1 MSITDELR
9 KWADGNALRAGM
21 SLRAVRDQ
29 ARAIADRIDNAALS
43 ERNAAYNMGY
53 DEGFA
58 SADDWLAQHEDAM
71 AEHGWVKLPVSE
83 DGDVL
88 HIGELVDERLPFGGY
103 AAPAPIDT
111 MELSRGASGY
121 SWMVKLD
128 AANRALISPKLLRHY
143 HKPTVEDVLRE
154 MMQNAMCQIHDD
166 GSCEMGLTD
175 EQLAKYAQILQLKED

>member
-1 MSITDELR
+1 MESIDRLRDWLKGRLLLGNGWNEL
-9 KWADGNALRAGM
+9 NE
-21 SLRAVRDQ
+21 
-29 ARAIADRIDNAALS
+29 IADAI
-43 ERNAAYNMGY
+43 EREAKANRVDAYTKGY

-58 SADDWLAQHEDAM
+58 SADDWAAQHEDAM
-71 AEHGWVKLPVSE
+71 AEHGWVKLPVSD

-128 AANRALISPKLLRHY
+128 AANRALISPKLLRH
-143 HKPTVEDVLRE
+143 HHNQTVEDVLRE
-154 MMQNAMCQIHDD
+154 MMQNAMCQLHDD

-175 EQLAKYAQILQLKED
+175 EQLAKYAQMLQLKEDE